1 MVGGILVPFDES
13 VINWVFRL
21 PRVPIEED
29 CAVNWDSLGVS
40 QTEMEHV
47 LFARVNFEYLT
58 NKWVVKGE
66 KLAPEAR
73 TWREFVGSHIMGYK
87 NMRET
92 PPEMQRVLFCIVTH
106 KMFSPARQIVR
117 VIRDIRAKIIQAK
130 RVAKV
135 AYPSIIIRLIQE
147 AKVPVPDDGPF
158 EKVPPNVTI
167 RADRTPPLV
176 VFQD

>member
-1 MVGGILVPFDES
+1 
-13 VINWVFRL
+13 
-21 PRVPIEED
+21 
-29 CAVNWDSLGVS
+29 
-40 QTEMEHV
+40 
-47 LFARVNFEYLT
+47 
-58 NKWVVKGE
+58 
-66 KLAPEAR
+66 
-73 TWREFVGSHIMGYK
+73 MGYK

-135 AYPSIIIRLIQE
+135 AYPSIITRLIQE
-147 AKVPVPDDGPF
+147 AKVTVLDDGPF

-176 VFQD
+176 VFQDQFWGNKNEPNFVEPQWVERVQPLQGRGRRNMV